1 MTEELSEQILSLCD
15 RMNETTSG
23 KQVRDLSSEALALL
37 GWESW
42 VYVGHVAVRMAQT
55 SSVLFASN
63 YSMVWLAEYRFRDFY
78 RIDPIVQH
86 VMTHDLPLI
95 WRPDDDRWNRAD
107 PEVRNFIDRLKKRG
121 YTGGV
126 GTPIHTLVSRG
137 FLNVTTATDFD
148 RMDRAIKQIRVFG
161 LLIGNSIHDALYRIS
176 FPDRVRLSEM
186 QMKVLQ
192 WVAEG
197 ASAETIAQKLGIKVP
212 TVLYH
217 ITQAQQ
223 KLKVRNIGAKN
234 RQELITK
241 AYAMGY
247 LNSVMNWGEDTV
259 LNVPD
264 LEGKLSELW
273 KREVRAEVK
282 EDEQS

>member
-1 MTEELSEQILSLCD
+1 MTEKLSKRILNLCD
-15 RMNETTSG
+15 KMLAVKSS
-23 KQVRDLSSEALALL
+23 KDVRDLATEALSAL

-63 YSMVWLAEYRFRDFY
+63 YSLIWLAEYRFRNFY
-78 RIDPIVQH
+78 SIDPIVQH
-86 VMTHDLPLI
+86 VMTHDLPLV
-95 WRPDDDRWNRAD
+95 WQPDEELWENSS
-107 PEVRNFIDRLKKRG
+107 PEVSLFMNRIRKRG

-126 GTPIHTLVSRG
+126 GIPIHTLVTRG
-137 FLNVTTATDFD
+137 FLNVTTTEPFADKGHQID
-148 RMDRAIKQIRVFG
+148 LIKVFG
-161 LLIGNSIHDALYRIS
+161 IMIGNSIHDALYRIS

-197 ASAETIAQKLGIKVP
+197 ASAEVIAGKLGIKVP

-223 KLKVRNIGAKN
+223 KLKVKNIGAKN

-264 LEGKLSELW
+264 LEEKLARIWDNEAGGKHNRYN
-273 KREVRAEVK
+273 K
-282 EDEQS
+282 

>member
-1 MTEELSEQILSLCD
+1 VSAELSKTVLEICD
-15 RMNETTSG
+15 RMRSTTSSRE
-23 KQVRDLSSEALALL
+23 VRDLATETLHVL
-37 GWESW
+37 GWKSW
-42 VYVGHVAVRMAQT
+42 VYVGHVAVRMAHT

-63 YSMVWLAEYRFRDFY
+63 YPLAWLAEYRFRGY
-78 RIDPIVQH
+78 YGIDPIVGH
-86 VMTHDLPLI
+86 VMTNDLPII
-95 WRPDDDRWNRAD
+95 WEADEDQWRESGPDAYR
-107 PEVRNFIDRLKKRG
+107 FIARLKKRG
-121 YTGGV
+121 YAGGV
-126 GTPIHTLVSRG
+126 GTPVHTLVSRG
-137 FLNVTTATDFD
+137 FLNVTTTDPLST
-148 RMDRAIKQIRVFG
+148 REREIELIRAYG

-176 FPDRVRLSEM
+176 FPERVRLSEM

-197 ASAETIAQKLGIKVP
+197 ANAEIIADKLGIKVP

-217 ITQAQQ
+217 ITQAQK
-223 KLKVRNIGAKN
+223 KLKVKNIGAKN

-264 LEGKLSELW
+264 LEEKLSAVW
-273 KREVRAEVK
+273 KQEVK
-282 EDEQS
+282 PNLNDKN

>member
-1 MTEELSEQILSLCD
+1 MTNDLGTSILQLCTRMQQAKTSRQI
-15 RMNETTSG
+15 
-23 KQVRDLSSEALALL
+23 RDLGSEALQLL

-42 VYVGHVAVRMAQT
+42 VYVGNVAVRMAQT

-63 YSMVWLAEYRFRDFY
+63 YPLTWLAEYRFRNY
-78 RIDPIVQH
+78 YGIDPVVHH
-86 VMTHDLPLI
+86 VMTHDLPLV
-95 WRPDDDRWNRAD
+95 WHAD
-107 PEVRNFIDRLKKRG
+107 PDKWDHLDPDGWKFLSRLQARNF
-121 YTGGV
+121 TGGV
-126 GTPIHTLVSRG
+126 GVPVHTLVTRG
-137 FLNVTTATDFD
+137 FLIAATSKPMAE
-148 RMDRAIKQIRVFG
+148 MDESIERIQLYG
-161 LLIGNSIHDALYRIS
+161 LLLGNNLHEALYRIS

-197 ASAETIAQKLGIKVP
+197 ASAEVVASKLGIKVT

-217 ITQAQQ
+217 ITQAQK

-247 LNSVMNWGEDTV
+247 LNSVLHWGEDTV
-259 LNVPD
+259 LNIPE
-264 LEGKLSELW
+264 LEGKLV
-273 KREVRAEVK
+273 EVWEREVK
-282 EDEQS
+282 EELKKSQLR